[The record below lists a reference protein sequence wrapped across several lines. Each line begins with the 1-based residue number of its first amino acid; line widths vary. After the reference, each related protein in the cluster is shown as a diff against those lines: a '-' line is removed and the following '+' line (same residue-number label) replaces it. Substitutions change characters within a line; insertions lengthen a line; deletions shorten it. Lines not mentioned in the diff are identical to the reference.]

1 MEDLGKWQQLRA
13 AGEGAGSCPP
23 LQAPLNTH
31 RGGGQGRVIGGWWC
45 SVTLEHP
52 QSKPL
57 ALKEPWGP
65 QKLLPTAGLQQEG
78 GAPDLRCAPGY
89 ASPKPCPGTPWPT
102 SPFEAPGPIPPET
115 PQKRLLWAPPGRRKN
130 LFTSFSPPFHS
141 FHPSLTCGRCR
152 REKSA
157 RHRVPTAPLHY
168 GVLGSRPGQGAAA
181 PNSLLCFL

>member
-1 MEDLGKWQQLRA
+1 MAATASSRGGSWQLPPPAGSVKHTPGGGTRPGYRGLVVLSDLGA
-13 AGEGAGSCPP
+13 PSE
-23 LQAPLNTH
+23 QAPGPKGALGTPKAAPH
-31 RGGGQGRVIGGWWC
+31 SGTPAGGGRPRFKMC
-45 SVTLEHP
+45 SWLCFP
-52 QSKPL
+52 Q
-57 ALKEPWGP
+57 ALPP
-65 QKLLPTAGLQQEG
+65 VP
-78 GAPDLRCAPGY
+78 PRPI
-89 ASPKPCPGTPWPT
+89 
-102 SPFEAPGPIPPET
+102 SPFEAPGSILPEM

-168 GVLGSRPGQGAAA
+168 GVLGSQPGQGAAA